1 MTVSL
6 GQCLFD
12 LLENSNDRAPFS
24 FEKSQ
29 AVPKTYDFSLSCS
42 VHDVHLALKTNVNEK
57 RTKFKPLGLGIG
69 QKRVY

>member
-29 AVPKTYDFSLSCS
+29 AVPKTRMISRSLAASS
-42 VHDVHLALKTNVNEK
+42 ALKTNVNEK
-57 RTKFKPLGLGIG
+57 RTKFKPLGFGSAAHSS
-69 QKRVY
+69 Y